1 MKRKKGICLI
11 EQEEKFEILNFH
23 LSNLLEL
30 KMVSSGFEAL
40 GELDKEKYDVVVLS
54 GVEGKSNGLPF
65 YRELVNRGMRENL
78 VVVYLGKLFSR
89 STQQKLWSLGV
100 DDYWIETR
108 RFNDFKFRLDFL
120 LNKEPIEAQ
129 NIDQG
134 KYLRLPLPKRIFD
147 IVFSL
152 VVLLL
157 ISPILIIL
165 ALIIRLESKG
175 PIIYASKRVGA
186 GFKVFDFYKFRS
198 MVVDADAKMKDLI
211 KQNQYTVGNDMP
223 VYSEGLVLCEECKLN
238 GTNCQNLVISDK
250 GGVCERQF
258 VAERLKDS
266 ENAFVKFKKDPRI
279 TRVGRIIR
287 KTSLDEL
294 PQLFNVLKGDMSIVG
309 NRPLPLYEAEKLTSD
324 EFGLRFMAPA
334 GITGLWQVSK
344 RGGSEMSAE
353 ERRELD
359 NSYAENFSFW
369 QDLKI
374 LAMTLPAMIQKE
386 DV

>member
-198 MVVDADAKMKDLI
+198 MVVNADAKMKDLI
-211 KQNQYTVGNDMP
+211 QQNQYTVGNDMP

-258 VAERLKDS
+258 VADRLKDS